1 MKTLT
6 WTTVHNQAEETMTHS
21 FDNNVS
27 CVFKWLDKENN
38 KRESITIVCDG
49 IVVDVFD
56 LEAKDN
62 NGNPCATPMPQYADM
77 LLRIAEISREKFGKP
92 EKLKQ
97 IRYHV

>member
-1 MKTLT
+1 MKKQS
-6 WTTVHNQAEETMTHS
+6 WITTYNQAESSMSHF

-27 CVFKWLDKENN
+27 CVFKWSDKENN

-56 LEAKDN
+56 LEYFNENDDIIAI
-62 NGNPCATPMPQYADM
+62 PIPHYTDM

-97 IRYHV
+97 VRYNV